1 MNLIPRQM
9 LNDPA
14 CANNQNLIQLV
25 KGVIYEANKQQRL
38 NEQMHNAYKHQVFCS
53 FFSFHS
59 TVIIELPD
67 EWNGQIAQRAESSQA
82 TRTGTIA
89 F

>member
-1 MNLIPRQM
+1 M

-38 NEQMHNAYKHQVFCS
+38 NEQMHNAYKHQVFVLF
-53 FFSFHS
+53 FFSLENVVF
-59 TVIIELPD
+59 IELPD
-67 EWNGQIAQRAESSQA
+67 E
-82 TRTGTIA
+82 
-89 F
+89 